1 MPKTTAYLWAQEPK
15 VKIEAQAIR
24 RRMLDR
30 VAGAM
35 TMRGVF
41 ALKGITH
48 LASEAQS
55 ESVQL
60 NALKTILTDAMRI
73 ARYTDLETR
82 MAEFEEKLR
91 LDPQRFSPLPR

>member
-1 MPKTTAYLWAQEPK
+1 VGRNGDAADVDQEATM
-15 VKIEAQAIR
+15 IEE
-24 RRMLDR
+24 
-30 VAGAM
+30 
-35 TMRGVF
+35 F
-41 ALKGITH
+41 
-48 LASEAQS
+48 E

-91 LDPQRFSPLPR
+91 LDPQSFSPMPQ